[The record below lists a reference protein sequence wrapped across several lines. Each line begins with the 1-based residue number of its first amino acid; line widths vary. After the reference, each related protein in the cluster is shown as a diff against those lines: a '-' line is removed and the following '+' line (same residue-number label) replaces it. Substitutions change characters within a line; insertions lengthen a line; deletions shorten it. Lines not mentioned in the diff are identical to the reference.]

1 MFFLK
6 ILIIFLFLVGFVG
19 TFFLVDSHAQV
30 VNIAPLS
37 DASLPEIILQIE
49 VRNSDGVLVSYIEPS
64 LFYLRNIPMIH
75 DYLDQK
81 SEEKKTIV
89 TINGKKY
96 EQIEWNFK
104 SKTTESWDQQ
114 SGYQLGYQGY
124 GILNAR
130 LNGSISLEGDIVT
143 AYWKITRPI

>member
-1 MFFLK
+1 MK

-19 TFFLVDSHAQV
+19 TFFLADSHAQV
-30 VNIAPLS
+30 KNLAPLT
-37 DASLPEIILQIE
+37 DTSLPEIVLQIE

-64 LFYLRNIPMIH
+64 MFYLRNIFLIH

-81 SEEKKTIV
+81 SEDKKTIV

-96 EQIEWNFK
+96 EEIEWRY
-104 SKTTESWDQQ
+104 KTKTMESWNQQ
-114 SGYQLGYQGY
+114 SGYQIGHKGF
-124 GILNAR
+124 GIISAR
-130 LNGSISLEGDIVT
+130 LNGSISQEGDVVK